1 MAHQYTLVSLPRFL
15 AKFQVFCFNHAARF
29 EEILG
34 LFINCFAINRKIGW
48 EGVEKNEG

>member
-1 MAHQYTLVSLPRFL
+1 MAHQYTSVNLPQFL
-15 AKFQVFCFNHAARF
+15 AKFQVFCFNQAACF

-34 LFINCFAINRKIGW
+34 LFINCFAINRKIGL